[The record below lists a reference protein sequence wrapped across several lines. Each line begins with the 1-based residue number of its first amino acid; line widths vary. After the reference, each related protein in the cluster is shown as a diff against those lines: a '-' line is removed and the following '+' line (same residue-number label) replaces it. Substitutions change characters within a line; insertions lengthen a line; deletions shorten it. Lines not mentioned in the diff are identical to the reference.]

1 MNDSGSATLGILII
15 IGLFVV
21 CLVWEILKRKANTAL
36 NRNVFSRGTY
46 QEQQALTEHRF
57 TYPCRAK
64 WSDVK
69 PLLKESPLGDNLQI
83 AKETDGGVQWT
94 YYAFHLRTTGNGE
107 FTAYLQVDEKAQ
119 RATFEFIRWANVD
132 GVVRHIDQMKQLKTW
147 VQDVIEQANR
157 DQTAQ
162 STQSTQP
169 TTQPSPQSTQPARP
183 VSSPNPSQPS
193 RQSTQPAQPLQPAT
207 HAVPLPS
214 QGPVVRIR
222 PRAQAPT
229 PATDDSSTG
238 AAAPAVP
245 SAQDPAPAT
254 ADQTTST
261 ASASEEGTSSALAE
275 NHMKP
280 TKPFTPA
287 DWTVGEWHSLLP
299 MFQQRWQYA
308 AFVPAAIGL
317 IGVLYFGFK
326 PAGSYAGYTAGSII
340 LPDRYTDYGTG
351 SVLDEYGYMSADQL
365 NRILGDLRG
374 GNMHGFIGWILFTL
388 AMLALIAVLSMAYD
402 ASSRSMATLLS
413 NDDDMYRFFRDRYE
427 SEHGTYKP
435 SFQDEALHLP
445 LTIADYSYEWLLRP
459 GSLSAN
465 ENAPIT
471 ETYKTAIYQQSR
483 TFLGRLYLLY
493 NDLWF
498 DATTTT
504 AKRMF
509 GALGGNATPAAT
521 APTWQDMAA
530 QTQSQRPQG
539 TTERSEKAPT
549 ASAGPTGPTTSVAP
563 TASMNPAASPAAPI
577 SPVTPT
583 ATTKPAEPV
592 SLTPAPES
600 TSTSAP
606 APPPAPAPAPATM
619 HTPAPVSAA
628 TPGNVASG
636 TSGNTTP
643 FTPRSQTPPVP
654 LPQPTAVPVAKSFTS
669 REFKFCGQCG
679 TRIARDV
686 AFCTQ
691 CGAKCV

>member
-57 TYPCRAK
+57 TYPCHAK

-69 PLLKESPLGDNLQI
+69 PLLKESPLGDNLQV
-83 AKETDGGVQWT
+83 AKETDDGVQWI

-107 FTAYLQVDEKAQ
+107 FTAYLQVDEQAQ

-157 DQTAQ
+157 NQTAQ

-183 VSSPNPSQPS
+183 VSFPNPSQPS
-193 RQSTQPAQPLQPAT
+193 RQSTQPAQPLHPAT

-238 AAAPAVP
+238 AAAPAVL
-245 SAQDPAPAT
+245 SAQAPAPAT

-261 ASASEEGTSSALAE
+261 ASASEEDTSSALAE

-299 MFQQRWQYA
+299 MFQQRWEYA

-326 PAGSYAGYTAGSII
+326 PADSYAGYTAGSII

-351 SVLDEYGYMSADQL
+351 SVLEEYGYMSADQL

-374 GNMHGFIGWILFTL
+374 ENMHGFIGWILFTL

-498 DATTTT
+498 DAGTTT
-504 AKRMF
+504 AKRLF
-509 GALGGNATPAAT
+509 GALFGNATPEATT
-521 APTWQDMAA
+521 APTWQDMTA
-530 QTQSQRPQG
+530 QAQSENTTVRPRK
-539 TTERSEKAPT
+539 TPA
-549 ASAGPTGPTTSVAP
+549 ASAAPATSATP
-563 TASMNPAASPAAPI
+563 ATPANPEVSPAAPA
-577 SPVTPT
+577 SPV
-583 ATTKPAEPV
+583 PA
-592 SLTPAPES
+592 
-600 TSTSAP
+600 SAP
-606 APPPAPAPAPATM
+606 M
-619 HTPAPVSAA
+619 RVPAPVSAA
-628 TPGNVASG
+628 APDNATPS

-643 FTPRSQTPPVP
+643 FSPQSQVPPVP
-654 LPQPTAVPVAKSFTS
+654 LPRPATAPVPKPITS
-669 REFKFCGQCG
+669 HDYKFCGQCG
-679 TRIARDV
+679 AKLKRDV

-691 CGAKCV
+691 CGAKCAR